1 MVHVYKVKDGHGVI
15 MQSQP
20 RLMFLSNAVACL
32 MILAFLLCV
41 LYSLTVTPYRI
52 TTEFPH
58 KREQGFFF
66 YDYMFSRRRER
77 VQACS
82 VLNIHAIYSARLSR
96 ARADTCA
103 HNQTNEIM
111 RNTESSR

>member
-66 YDYMFSRRRER
+66 TT
-77 VQACS
+77 
-82 VLNIHAIYSARLSR
+82 
-96 ARADTCA
+96 TCFPGDVNVCRPA
-103 HNQTNEIM
+103 PC
-111 RNTESSR
+111 